1 MPSWFKSS
9 SSKRSCV
16 DTDKHTP
23 PSSTKTQAPS
33 SWPQKSSPYSSQQ
46 SHNTAP
52 SHPKSSQQ
60 PNYTHSTTRHRDVS
74 PMRKDSRPSTS
85 TGYPKYKYNDHRS
98 VSPLG
103 SSRFEQPSPYTHL
116 RHQQPS
122 GFRHVHEV
130 PQMGYDGYH
139 GSSDTTVEFKG
150 KGVGRQNA
158 VRGRSVERGNRN
170 GVSERSV
177 KPRPRQ
183 GASFTRG

>member
-98 VSPLG
+98 
-103 SSRFEQPSPYTHL
+103 
-116 RHQQPS
+116 PS

>member
-1 MPSWFKSS
+1 MRSWFKSS
-9 SSKRSCV
+9 SSKRSGV
-16 DTDKHTP
+16 DADKHNP
-23 PSSTKTQAPS
+23 PSSTKTQSPS
-33 SWPQKSSPYSSQQ
+33 SWPQNPSPYSSQQ

-52 SHPKSSQQ
+52 SHTKPSQQ

-74 PMRKDSRPSTS
+74 PTRKDRRPSTS
-85 TGYPKYKYNDHRS
+85 TGYSHNKYNNHRS

-103 SSRFEQPSPYTHL
+103 SSRFEQPSPYTYL

-139 GSSDTTVEFKG
+139 GNSDTTVEFKG
-150 KGVGRQNA
+150 KGVERQTA
-158 VRGRSVERGNRN
+158 VRGRSVERANGN
-170 GVSERSV
+170 GVSERGV